1 MREQIIKTVYEKKI
15 IAIVRGVYG
24 EDCEKLARAL
34 HAGGID
40 LIEVTFDQAHPEEH
54 EKTCA
59 AISRINEA
67 FQGEVLAGA
76 GTVTTPELVELAHK
90 AGAKYIIS
98 PDTNP
103 DVIRRTRE
111 LEMVSM
117 PGAMTPSE
125 IVKAHNL
132 GADFVKLFPAAQLG
146 FDYVKSVR
154 AAINHVKLL
163 ATGGVDRDN
172 IAGFLKLG
180 MVGAGVGS
188 NLCSKT
194 LVNEG
199 RFDEITA
206 TAKAYVAALENDK

>member
-1 MREQIIKTVYEKKI
+1 MRCQEILKHKI
-15 IAIVRGVYG
+15 IAIVRGIYG
-24 EDCEKLARAL
+24 EKCVKLAQAL
-34 HAGGID
+34 HEGGVN
-40 LIEVTFDQAHPEEH
+40 LLEVTFDQSNPQSPQETADTLQQLGRVLGG
-54 EKTCA
+54 KMLFGTGTVLSA
-59 AISRINEA
+59 QQVDISTN
-67 FQGEVLAGA
+67 AGA
-76 GTVTTPELVELAHK
+76 QF
-90 AGAKYIIS
+90 IIS
-98 PDTNP
+98 PNTDES
-103 DVIRRTRE
+103 VIAQT
-111 LEMVSM
+111 LKHGLVSI

-132 GADFVKLFPAAQLG
+132 GADFIKLFPRLSWALTMSSR
-146 FDYVKSVR
+146 FVR
-154 AAINHVKLL
+154 RSPVKLL

>member
-1 MREQIIKTVYEKKI
+1 
-15 IAIVRGVYG
+15 
-24 EDCEKLARAL
+24 
-34 HAGGID
+34 
-40 LIEVTFDQAHPEEH
+40 
-54 EKTCA
+54 
-59 AISRINEA
+59 
-67 FQGEVLAGA
+67 
-76 GTVTTPELVELAHK
+76 
-90 AGAKYIIS
+90 
-98 PDTNP
+98 
-103 DVIRRTRE
+103 
-111 LEMVSM
+111 
-117 PGAMTPSE
+117 MTPSE

>member
-40 LIEVTFDQAHPEEH
+40 LIEVTFDQAHPEDY

-76 GTVTTPELVELAHK
+76 GTVTTPELVEMAHK

-103 DVIRRTRE
+103 AVIRRTRE

-125 IVKAHNL
+125 VMEAYRT
-132 GADFVKLFPAAQLG
+132 GADFVKLFPMANLG
-146 FDYVKSVR
+146 VGYLKAVR
-154 AAINHVKLL
+154 APLNQVPILVV
-163 ATGGVDRDN
+163 GGVN
-172 IAGFLKLG
+172 EKNLGEFMAAGAC
-180 MVGAGVGS
+180 GAGVGG
-188 NLCSKT
+188 N
-194 LVNEG
+194 LVNKQWIKEG
-199 RFDEITA
+199 RFDDITA
-206 TAKAYVAALENDK
+206 LAREFIKAANA

>member
-1 MREQIIKTVYEKKI
+1 MRAASTYWKSRLTRVIPNPPQETADTLQQLGRVLGGKMLFGTGTVLS
-15 IAIVRGVYG
+15 AQQV
-24 EDCEKLARAL
+24 D
-34 HAGGID
+34 
-40 LIEVTFDQAHPEEH
+40 
-54 EKTCA
+54 
-59 AISRINEA
+59 ISTN
-67 FQGEVLAGA
+67 AGA
-76 GTVTTPELVELAHK
+76 QF
-90 AGAKYIIS
+90 IIS
-98 PDTNP
+98 PNTDES
-103 DVIRRTRE
+103 VIAQT
-111 LEMVSM
+111 LKHGLVSI